1 MAWSATSTPCI
12 TVHTTLVR
20 QGQIDF
26 RVKFPDAGLLKMSDL
41 IFFNTAASGEIVKA
55 QALMLANTLDSIFMN
70 TYLAT
75 YQAGYDQ
82 DKSVAAMVAGMVVA
96 DNTVE
101 DLCDIIVEC
110 YNIT

>member
-1 MAWSATSTPCI
+1 M
-12 TVHTTLVR
+12 
-20 QGQIDF
+20 F
-26 RVKFPDAGLLKMSDL
+26 YLL
-41 IFFNTAASGEIVKA
+41 FFNTSVSGDIVKA
-55 QALMLANTLDSIFMN
+55 QALMLANILVSILIN

-75 YQAGYDQ
+75 YQAGSDQ